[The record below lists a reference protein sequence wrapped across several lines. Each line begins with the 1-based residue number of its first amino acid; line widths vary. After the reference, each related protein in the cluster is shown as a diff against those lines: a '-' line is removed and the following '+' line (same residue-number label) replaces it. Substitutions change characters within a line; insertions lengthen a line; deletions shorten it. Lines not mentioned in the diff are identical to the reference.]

1 MRSYIMICKDNSGF
15 KKLEFLDKDDQKDLD
30 RLTQKLEN
38 GQMMIMEIKFHKP
51 KVSKNQVN
59 LIRVL
64 SDIIS
69 KSTGQDK
76 KEVYETLIERYF
88 GENIDLEN
96 CPKDEFDSFLNS
108 SLSFV
113 SDFFGINIQYNNKT
127 SRLEEL

>member
-1 MRSYIMICKDNSGF
+1 MICKENSGL
-15 KKLEFLDKDDQKDLD
+15 KRLEFLDQDDKKDLD
-30 RLTQKLEN
+30 KLTQKLEN
-38 GQMMIMEIKFHKP
+38 GQMIVVEIKLHKP

-69 KSTGQDK
+69 KSTGQDR

-96 CPKDEFDSFLNS
+96 CAKDEFDSFLNS

-127 SRLEEL
+127 SRLEQL